1 MRKITQNLRWLVT
14 LLAMI
19 VSMGAWATV
28 YKLTITA
35 SDFNTTSYA
44 ANNNEKTS
52 TAVCTTDATKKFE
65 VKWTSN
71 QVMKNGDNMQ
81 WQKSGGY
88 LYNSTNLGTIKS
100 VTVTSSGGTFTTYY
114 GTSEHPTSGT
124 TVGNGFFTVKVG
136 NATGTSS
143 KVEVVFEKG
152 DPAATPTFSVAGGE
166 YTEAQSVEISC
177 ATEGATIFYTID
189 GRTPTES
196 STEYSGAIEISKTT
210 TVKAI
215 AVKEGYDNSEIAT
228 AIYTIMPPISGY
240 TIDFEHPLSDYELW
254 TFTNIS
260 KQSDITAHGG
270 TFYGANVN
278 SNGSGV
284 ASATI
289 QTKDPVVNPLT
300 FTCYVSKTSTNTTA
314 STWYVEV
321 LSNGNTW
328 TSVESQDATSMTKG
342 EWIEVTADLSDYSNV
357 YVRLRYD
364 GTQAVRAVDDIS
376 ITLGGTP
383 KVATP
388 TFSVAGGEYT
398 EAQSVEI
405 SCTTEG
411 ATIYYTTDGNE
422 PTTSS
427 TEYSGAID
435 ISSTTT
441 LKAIAVKS
449 EMRNSD
455 VAEVKYTINIPQ
467 PVSEAQYALVTSND
481 QLEAGKEYII
491 VGKYSTSDTYFAMS
505 TTQNENNRGIVGI
518 TVSGDIATISSSDV
532 QVITLEGSSKGWYFK
547 AGNGYLYAASSG
559 SNWLRTE
566 EEADDNAKAI
576 IDIASNGNA
585 TIEFQGANKRN
596 LLRFNSNNSI
606 FSCYGS
612 GQLPVQLYKKVEA
625 TPEVINVTLSAS
637 GISSYCHAN
646 ALDFS
651 QATCEDADADA
662 LKAYA
667 VIAVNSTSATLEEIN
682 NPKGNTGLILIG
694 TGGATYS
701 VPVSSSGDTPTDNY
715 LVGTTTSTVVVAEEG
730 YSYYALSG
738 GEFVKL
744 NINGSAIQANKAY
757 LRVPNSSSGAKTLN
771 LSIDGVDAIE
781 SVEVEDN
788 TEFVIYNLAGQRM
801 NTLHK
806 GINIMNGKK
815 VIVK

>member
-88 LYNSTNLGTIKS
+88 LYKSTNLGTIKS

-152 DPAATPTFSVAGGE
+152 DPA
-166 YTEAQSVEISC
+166 
-177 ATEGATIFYTID
+177 
-189 GRTPTES
+189 
-196 STEYSGAIEISKTT
+196 
-210 TVKAI
+210 
-215 AVKEGYDNSEIAT
+215 
-228 AIYTIMPPISGY
+228 
-240 TIDFEHPLSDYELW
+240 
-254 TFTNIS
+254 
-260 KQSDITAHGG
+260 
-270 TFYGANVN
+270 
-278 SNGSGV
+278 
-284 ASATI
+284 
-289 QTKDPVVNPLT
+289 
-300 FTCYVSKTSTNTTA
+300 
-314 STWYVEV
+314 
-321 LSNGNTW
+321 
-328 TSVESQDATSMTKG
+328 
-342 EWIEVTADLSDYSNV
+342 
-357 YVRLRYD
+357 
-364 GTQAVRAVDDIS
+364 
-376 ITLGGTP
+376 
-383 KVATP
+383 ATP